1 MKILGIIKS
10 SLIDYPKKASTV
22 IFLGGCNFRCGFC
35 HNPEIVYNK
44 TNTIIE
50 IAELFEFLDK
60 RKRFIDAVC
69 ISGGE
74 PTIHPSLVEFI
85 KEIKDKGF
93 AVKLDTNGTNPEML
107 KSLLEQNLI
116 DYVAMDIKGPFEK
129 YKDIVRCDVDIDAV
143 RESAELLISNE
154 SEDFDYEFR
163 TTVVK
168 ELLNESDLDKMIK
181 EHPGAKKWYLQTF
194 INPGSILDQDGIYSA
209 YTKSEMEVMGK
220 NLCVNVR

>member
-1 MKILGIIKS
+1 MKIVGIVKS

-44 TNTIIE
+44 AESIIE
-50 IAELFEFLDK
+50 IDELFDFLEK

-74 PTIHPSLVEFI
+74 PTIHPSLTELI
-85 KEIKDKGF
+85 KKIKDKGF
-93 AVKLDTNGTNPEML
+93 AVKLDTNGTNPKML
-107 KSLLEQNLI
+107 KKLLEGNLV

-129 YKDIVRCDVDIDAV
+129 YKAIVGCDVDIGV
-143 RESAELLISNE
+143 IKESASLLISNKY
-154 SEDFDYEFR
+154 EDFDYEFR
-163 TTVVK
+163 TTLAR

-194 INPGSILDQDGIYSA
+194 KNPGTILDQEGSYSA
-209 YTKSEMEVMGK
+209 YTKSEMEEMGK
-220 NLCVNVR
+220 SLCVNVR